1 MSFLTILP
9 LAFVMVAGPQILSAF
24 FLATSENWRQNSA
37 LFIFGAALSISFLVS
52 IAYFVGNGTP
62 IRGGSNDRLTVVV
75 LLLLLLAMVYV
86 YLTRDESEPPEWMGK
101 LQTASPKFSFRL
113 GFLLL
118 GLFPTDILTS
128 IAVGSHLAGTGHPLM
143 DSIGFI
149 SLTLLFLAL
158 PSLALLAL
166 GNRGETLLPK
176 ARDWINTNSWIVSEV
191 VIVFFI
197 VLQLNKLL
205 G

>member
-9 LAFVMVAGPQILSAF
+9 LAFVMVAGPQILSAI

-37 LFIFGAALSISFLVS
+37 SFIFGAALSISLLVS
-52 IAYFVGNGTP
+52 IAYFVGDGTP
-62 IRGGSNDRLTVVV
+62 TRGGSNDKLTVVV
-75 LLLLLLAMVYV
+75 LLLLLLIMVYV
-86 YLTRDESEPPEWMGK
+86 YLTRDKSEPPEWMGK
-101 LQTASPKFSFRL
+101 LQTANPKFSFRL

-128 IAVGSHLAGTGHPLM
+128 IVVGSHLAGTGRPLT
-143 DSIGFI
+143 DSVGFI
-149 SLTLLFLAL
+149 SLTLLFLAF

-166 GNRGETLLPK
+166 GDRGETLLPK
-176 ARDWINTNSWIVSEV
+176 VRDWINTNSWIVSEA